1 MLLQEP
7 GFSLMGALRCQGF
20 YSATRAYTTP
30 PPATAAALAA
40 LGPAGPVE
48 LPSPQVGGVG
58 GWLAGW
64 LGGWVMGCFCSPV
77 ATAIEKK

>member
-30 PPATAAALAA
+30 PPATATALAA

-58 GWLAGW
+58 GVGVGVGVLWVWW
-64 LGGWVMGCFCSPV
+64 LGG
-77 ATAIEKK
+77 